1 MNKLPV
7 GQVIRQA
14 YAFAFQEIG
23 TVIGLIWVPT
33 VIQAA
38 VNFFVLRAYYP
49 AVADALESGAAP
61 AGSVTLLPFLLI
73 VVTLIAFSMIAVALC
88 QQVMGIR
95 QGPAFAHLA
104 FGAAELKVFGNF
116 FLLYGLLTLFLFLLI
131 LATGVAMAAG
141 PGAVA
146 VTVCVGFGA
155 LIYAAARLSFLLVPA
170 VLDGS
175 DIGFIRSWRLTGGNF
190 WRIVGVGI
198 ATLAPIALV
207 VDLITSVLL
216 GPGSAPQGAAPTTLP
231 DLMKAI
237 ALELRAAQPNLPIL
251 VGVALFLSPLT
262 YALAFTPAAFA
273 YRAMTGKTV
282 FGGSVERG

>member
-7 GQVIRQA
+7 GQIIRQA
-14 YAFAFQEIG
+14 YAFTFQDIG

-49 AVADALESGAAP
+49 AVADAIDAGAAP
-61 AGSVTLLPFLLI
+61 AGAVTLLPFVLI
-73 VVTLIAFSMIAVALC
+73 VVTLLAFSMIAVALC

-95 QGPAFAHLA
+95 QGTAFAHLA
-104 FGAAELKVFGNF
+104 FGAAELKVFGSF
-116 FLLYGLLTLFLFLLI
+116 FLLYGLLTLCLFLLI
-131 LATGVAMAAG
+131 MAVAIAMAAG

-146 VTVCVGFGA
+146 VTACVGFGA

-175 DIGFIRSWRLTGGNF
+175 DIGFIRSWKLTGGNF
-190 WRIVGVGI
+190 WRIIGVGI

-207 VDLITSVLL
+207 VDIVTSVLL
-216 GPGSAPQGAAPTTLP
+216 GPGAAPQGAPPASLA
-231 DLMKAI
+231 DLMKAV
-237 ALELRAAQPNLPIL
+237 ALELRASQPNLPIL

-282 FGGSVERG
+282 FGGSTQS